1 MIYKC
6 DVTQVF
12 LRSDLISGYV
22 TVGICPYLPV
32 KGVSL
37 LLGNNLA
44 DNIVIINP
52 YVSSHPCSREG
63 TDAEM
68 QDTPGLY
75 PVCVVTRAMVKKQP
89 TAIRNSQNKKGK
101 SDTQSQQSVCS
112 AAEGPPDVMM
122 FLNPTW
128 ID

>member
-6 DVTQVF
+6 DITHIF

-22 TVGICPYLPV
+22 TVGICSYLPV

-52 YVSSHPCSREG
+52 YVSSHPCSCEG
-63 TDAEM
+63 TDAKM

-75 PVCVVTRAMVKKQP
+75 PVCVVTRAMVKKQL
-89 TAIRNSQNKKGK
+89 TATRNSQNKKLRVIHRVSK
-101 SDTQSQQSVCS
+101 V
-112 AAEGPPDVMM
+112 
-122 FLNPTW
+122 FLVLQKVLLM
-128 ID
+128 